1 MTKRTILHIGLPKTG
16 TTSLQV
22 DLRGD
27 ETVHYVH
34 TPGAKEGQSRAF
46 TKAMRPGAGEE
57 QIDWLADLQRIISA
71 DPRTTII
78 SDEALSKIG
87 EVSPDRL
94 ASFLGG
100 LPGPVQCVLVL
111 RPFLSW
117 LESLINQA
125 AKNGNFDFGRFDPAT
140 ATDINGYPLDFE
152 EVLGFYRD
160 VEARLGGKMT
170 LRVMFYNT
178 TINDRLRRVIGLP
191 EEAQSPEARNTSPRP
206 SAAFVMACRDAGI
219 VPPEVDPGLR
229 FIGRTEAVALHARH
243 GAWMRRITA
252 EMGWEPRTLDDF
264 ERFTRNSDTRS
275 YLAIGREIFER
286 A

>member
-22 DLRGD
+22 GLRGD

-34 TPGAKEGQSRAF
+34 TPGAKEGQSRAV
-46 TKAMRPGAGEE
+46 TKAMRPGAGESHV
-57 QIDWLADLQRIISA
+57 DWLAELQRTIAA

-87 EVSPDRL
+87 EVAPDRL
-94 ASFLGG
+94 AWFLGG
-100 LPGPVQCVLVL
+100 LPGPVQGILVL

-140 ATDINGYPLDFE
+140 TTDINGYPLNFE

-170 LRVMFYNT
+170 LRAMFYND

-191 EEAQSPEARNTSPRP
+191 GEVPSSEARNTSPRA
-206 SAAFVMACRDAGI
+206 SAAFAMACRAAGI
-219 VPPEVDPGLR
+219 EPPETDPDLQ
-229 FIGRTEAVALHARH
+229 FIGQSEAAALQARH
-243 GAWMRRITA
+243 GAWIARVTA
-252 EMGWEPRTLDDF
+252 GLGWDPRTLDDF
-264 ERFTRNSDTRS
+264 ARFTRDCGTRS